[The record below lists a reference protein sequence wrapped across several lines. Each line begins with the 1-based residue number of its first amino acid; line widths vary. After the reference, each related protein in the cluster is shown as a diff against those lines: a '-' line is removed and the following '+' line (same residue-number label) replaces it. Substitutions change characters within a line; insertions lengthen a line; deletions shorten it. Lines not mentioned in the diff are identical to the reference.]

1 MPLQI
6 TEWTY
11 GAAVS
16 YIAKMVG
23 HAAQV
28 SDPAGSLD
36 PAIQQMGTAV
46 NHANG
51 ELLELKEW
59 QDLTERGTIPIV
71 ADFAGQT
78 EKGFQLPA
86 DFQRFID
93 QTQWGQSMF
102 LPAPGPITLQGWMVA
117 LIQPL
122 KPAGMIYW
130 QIRQDKLFVLSP
142 PFPTP
147 TNFEFFYLSKGS
159 VIDQDDPTVLK
170 NIATKN
176 GDKFKLD
183 GYLVTLL
190 GRVKYLEWKGF
201 DSQAAMRDFQIGYE
215 SRAGADKAAAVLSLS
230 RSPVVP
236 LLSVAN
242 LPISGY
248 GS

>member
-6 TEWTY
+6 SEWDY
-11 GAAVS
+11 GTAIK

-23 HAAQV
+23 HAQQV
-28 SDPAGSLD
+28 PDPAGSLD
-36 PAIQQMGTAV
+36 PAIQQMGVAV

-51 ELLELKEW
+51 ELLDIKEW
-59 QDLTERGTIPIV
+59 QDLTKRGTIPIV
-71 ADFAGQT
+71 GDFAGQT
-78 EKGFQLPA
+78 EKGFTLPA

-93 QTQWGQSMF
+93 QTQWGQQMF
-102 LPAPGPITLQGWMVA
+102 LPAPGPITPQGWMIA

-130 QIRQDKLFVLSP
+130 QIRQDQLFVLAP

-159 VIDQDDPTVLK
+159 VIDQDDPTIYK
-170 NIATKN
+170 NVASKN
-176 GDKFKLD
+176 GDKFVLD
-183 GYLVTLL
+183 GYLVTLM

-201 DSQAAMRDFQIGYE
+201 DSSAAMRDFQIGFD
-215 SRAGADKAAAVLSLS
+215 SRAGSDKAAPVLSLS
-230 RSPVVP
+230 RKPQLP
-236 LLSVAN
+236 LISVAN
-242 LPISGY
+242 LPFTGY